1 MMKQIIQ
8 VVLHGILV
16 SDSAEFKLR
25 DKASLD
31 EIASEVEKRFG
42 DHAFCFRRFGKNAIG
57 RRYAKDRGYVYMRGK
72 VQTRDEILAG
82 TDPRDDVLR
91 TNVRFN
97 DFQAVIRIGGAAMPF
112 RPGIDK
118 VLEASK

>member
-1 MMKQIIQ
+1 MKQVIQ

-16 SDSAEFKLR
+16 SDSAEFRFR
-25 DKASLD
+25 DKASLE
-31 EIASEVEKRFG
+31 EIAAEVEKRFG
-42 DHAFCFRRFGKNAIG
+42 NYAFCFRRFGKNVIG

-72 VQTRDEILAG
+72 VQTREAILAG
-82 TDPRDDVLR
+82 TDPREDVLR
-91 TNVRFN
+91 TNVRCN

-118 VLEASK
+118 VLEAAK